1 MSYYHYGQGSR
12 SYISKQEYLDYL
24 KSDDWKAKAEA
35 RRKIDKGIC
44 QLCRQASDMLE
55 VHHLSYF
62 HIKNENIYTDLIALC
77 PDCHRKIHAM
87 MCRITSPDG
96 RRGWAD
102 LPYIDNSREGA
113 KG

>member
-1 MSYYHYGQGSR
+1 MSYYHHGQGNR
-12 SYISKQEYLDYL
+12 SYISREQYLDYL
-24 KSDDWKAKAEA
+24 KSDEWKAKAEA

-44 QLCRQASDMLE
+44 QLCRKESNMLE

-62 HIKNENIYTDLIALC
+62 HIQNEDIYTDLVSLC
-77 PDCHRKIHAM
+77 PDCHEKIHKM
-87 MCRITSPDG
+87 MCRVTSPDG

-102 LPYIDNSREGA
+102 LPYIDSREGA